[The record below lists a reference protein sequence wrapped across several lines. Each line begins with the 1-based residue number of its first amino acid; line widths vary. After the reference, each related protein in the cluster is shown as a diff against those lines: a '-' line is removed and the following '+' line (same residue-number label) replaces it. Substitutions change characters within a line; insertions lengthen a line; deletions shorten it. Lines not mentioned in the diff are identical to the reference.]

1 MLKKCVD
8 TSSAIYNL
16 SLQLCNDRLAVGM
29 NSKESIYFKYN
40 FKISGY
46 VQNATAY
53 LHVQNL
59 IFVNLNIAF
68 RLIRKIT
75 FLDLW
80 NNELYWTELQISWQI
95 MTNSARLSEV
105 QWLFVL

>member
-1 MLKKCVD
+1 MNFRIA
-8 TSSAIYNL
+8 SSDAQKMRRHVISNL
-16 SLQLCNDRLAVGM
+16 QPKFAMCNDRLAVGM

-68 RLIRKIT
+68 RLIRKRT
-75 FLDLW
+75 FLDL
-80 NNELYWTELQISWQI
+80 
-95 MTNSARLSEV
+95 
-105 QWLFVL
+105 